1 MINKDKVTTI
11 IQPMILVVG
20 YYGHHNLGDEQYKT
34 TIHYILKQT
43 FLNQIPCDLF
53 SGVKKPLFPPLPPS
67 PPSPSFSDDYID
79 FIDCDRLLDYNV
91 PPNTVI
97 LLGGG
102 DVLNHYF
109 LDKLNQKFSPED
121 RIKYNYRIIAFSV
134 GIPYNDIFI
143 QPEHNRKLQIFDAIF
158 LRTRQDIPLFSKY
171 FPEEKLFYLPDT
183 SCLVLDSLK
192 DTNAK
197 KRIETNNSSYYTS
210 YQKVIR
216 ASQIQKKIVGVSLCR
231 HIYHPDAPYKD
242 NYQKIVREIALML
255 YQLVKDGYYIV
266 LVPFNTKPLNGSD
279 PDTNQECDL
288 LIQKDVVNVLSETVR
303 PYVLNLDFELTLEE
317 MMAMY
322 DLFHVM
328 IPMRF
333 HATLFSVYAGIPMI
347 PIYTTKKI
355 QNFLLDIDWKYEYV
369 LEKNAKDLPIRF
381 DRKRFLT
388 RFTELTKAWNYA
400 DAKQVLFKAQG
411 EFKHK
416 SKESLP
422 VIWHAMTSPPP
433 APASP
438 APASPAPAPASLLLS
453 NTNNKLIQ
461 SIDAMYK
468 NSENNI
474 TDIIPPPMYSIQ
486 NPTIQRLANKLQ
498 EFSHDH
504 GITDF
509 RNIRDPSLQNIA
521 VCVVSWYLTGLIDSP
536 YHHGLIEKMFTP
548 AYDYQ
553 REWAWVIQDWNS
565 KTVIERTEVNESVRN
580 LPIVCDVSF
589 APFTIDYIDQND
601 RSGAHRSGWKYVYQY
616 IKQYSTHNH
625 DPSSILLDLYVDR
638 TFHWKRDIF
647 KYIGIVPYT
656 QPWMGFVHHTFDTTF
671 SEYNNETLLKCPE
684 FLESMYHCKGIMV
697 LSKTLQEQF
706 RARLPSTVPV
716 FVLTHPTEMNV
727 PKFDYQAFLD
737 NRDKKLLHVGGWLRN
752 IFSFYQL
759 ELSQDKYMFQE
770 LLTKD
775 IVTQVQAQTKSWYK
789 TLCCQGNPADVV
801 LPITVISSPI
811 PVYTPLVGQ
820 RAESLQQLT
829 LESAKRLE
837 PAKRVTSC
845 FAYSHEFGSII
856 RKVILK
862 GKYMDNY
869 FPSVPSDMI
878 DLSDITTI
886 EKDPQQ
892 MCSTT
897 APNTQNNW
905 HRHMSEYLQ
914 KIQNK
919 VDVLDYIENDA
930 YDEILTKN
938 LVFLHLV
945 DGSAI
950 NTLIE
955 CIVRTT
961 PIFVNRHLAVVELL
975 GETYPLYYTID
986 ATHTIPNIDAIMRD
1000 PAAILR
1006 AHQYLVNL
1014 DKTPFMIETFLKD
1027 LSKILHP

>member
-1 MINKDKVTTI
+1 MKDKGTLPCY
-11 IQPMILVVG
+11 PMILVVG

-34 TIHYILKQT
+34 TIHYILKQI
-43 FLNQIPCDLF
+43 FLTGLD
-53 SGVKKPLFPPLPPS
+53 KPSLVGSSL
-67 PPSPSFSDDYID
+67 DDYID
-79 FIDCDRLLDYNV
+79 FIDCDRLSDYDV
-91 PPNTVI
+91 PPNTVV

-109 LDKLNQKFSPED
+109 LDKLNQKFPPED

-143 QPEHNRKLQIFDAIF
+143 QPEQNKKLRIFDAIF

-171 FPEEKLFYLPDT
+171 FPPEKVFYLPDT
-183 SCLVLDSLK
+183 SCFVLDYLK
-192 DTNAK
+192 DTNRTK
-197 KRIETNNSSYYTS
+197 TIETKNSSYYTS
-210 YQKVIR
+210 YQKVLR

-231 HIYHPDAPYKD
+231 HIYHPDAPYRD
-242 NYQKIVREIALML
+242 NYRKIVRDMALML

-279 PDTNQECDL
+279 PDTNKECDL
-288 LIQKDVVNVLSETVR
+288 LIQKDVVDMLSETVR

-381 DRKRFLT
+381 DRRRFLT

-400 DAKQVLFKAQG
+400 DAKEVLFKAQRA
-411 EFKHK
+411 FKTK
-416 SKESLP
+416 SEESFP
-422 VIWHAMTSPPP
+422 VIWHTMTSPV
-433 APASP
+433 S
-438 APASPAPAPASLLLS
+438 LS
-453 NTNNKLIQ
+453 NTNNNPIQ

-474 TDIIPPPMYSIQ
+474 QERSGRTLFGRISNNIPENDVGVCRNITDIIPPASMEICETKAP

-498 EFSHDH
+498 EFAHDH
-504 GITDF
+504 DIADF
-509 RNIRDPSLQNIA
+509 REIRNPSLQNIA

-536 YHHGLIEKMFTP
+536 YHHGLLEKMFTP
-548 AYDYQ
+548 TYDYQ
-553 REWAWVIQDWNS
+553 REWTWVIQDWSS

-656 QPWMGFVHHTFDTTF
+656 QPWMGVVHHTFDTTF

-684 FLESMYHCKGIMV
+684 FLESLDHCKGIIV

-706 RARLPSTVPV
+706 RARLPTSVPV

-727 PKFDYQAFLD
+727 PKFDYQTFLD

-759 ELSQDKYMFQE
+759 ELSQDKYKFQE
-770 LLTKD
+770 LTTT
-775 IVTQVQAQTKSWYK
+775 TQEPISPPSQKNWYK
-789 TLCCQGNPADVV
+789 TLCCQGNADDVIPPLV
-801 LPITVISSPI
+801 IYYPTPISSM
-811 PVYTPLVGQ
+811 V
-820 RAESLQQLT
+820 
-829 LESAKRLE
+829 
-837 PAKRVTSC
+837 
-845 FAYSHEFGSII
+845 

-869 FPSVPSDMI
+869 FPTLPTLPTLPSGISVDISDVV
-878 DLSDITTI
+878 I
-886 EKDPQQ
+886 EMTDPQK

-897 APNTQNNW
+897 AASNTQNNW
-905 HRHMSEYLQ
+905 NRHMAEYLQ

-919 VDVLDYIENDA
+919 VDVLDYMENGA
-930 YDEILTKN
+930 YDEILTN
-938 LVFLHLV
+938 NMVFLHLV

-961 PIFVNRHLAVVELL
+961 PIFVNRHPAVVELL

-986 ATHTIPNIDAIMRD
+986 DTHTIPNVDAILRD
-1000 PAAILR
+1000 STAILR
-1006 AHQYLVNL
+1006 AHQYLVNM

-1027 LSKILHP
+1027 LSKILHI